1 MDAVG
6 APVATLSAWQR
17 FLTNDADPDARWTQL
32 TLIYLA
38 VMADAT
44 LVVLPGLV
52 GGMVDYRNFSYETAG
67 SVVSYYMFGAG
78 TASLVACLTQR
89 HWHLRA
95 VLVVALMFLGGA
107 SLLTGYVRDPGMMMA
122 IQFLAGVGSG
132 LIWGT
137 ISVAI
142 SAGNRSDRLFSV
154 IICAEFAF
162 AGVGIYFLPSV
173 FGRFGFE
180 GAYIALALLA
190 GSGFFVLMLHP
201 IKGYSE
207 AAHPD
212 AISRFP
218 VWPVVLGFV
227 GVLIFYL
234 ANNATWA
241 FLDRIGIAA
250 GLSIEKVSSSIAV
263 SNIIAMFF
271 SLIAGVC
278 AVRFGRAWTFA
289 AGFGVMAACTYLLI
303 EIETSNEYLIASVLW
318 TGAFAF
324 VLPIVLSYFSSLDR
338 SGRVVMLGVFSIN
351 AGLAAGPYL
360 GGLLIGPDGDFT
372 RMLLYAMAGFLLTLI
387 LMLMSLVSW
396 RPDG

>member
-1 MDAVG
+1 MAIAE
-6 APVATLSAWQR
+6 APIGTRSAWQR
-17 FLTNDADPDARWTQL
+17 FWTKDADPDARWTQL

-44 LVVLPGLV
+44 LVMLPGLV
-52 GGMVDYRNFSYETAG
+52 GGMMDYRSLSYESAG

-95 VLVVALMFLGGA
+95 ILVVALTFLGGA
-107 SLLTGYVRDPGMMMA
+107 SLLTGYVRDTGTLMA
-122 IQFLAGVGSG
+122 VQFCAGIGSG

-142 SAGNRSDRLFSV
+142 SAGNKSDWLFSV

-162 AGVGIYFLPSV
+162 AGVGIYFLPSI

-190 GSGFFVLMLHP
+190 GSGFFMLMLHP

-207 AAHPD
+207 VAHT
-212 AISRFP
+212 ATRSRFP
-218 VWPVVLGFV
+218 VRPVALGFI

-241 FLDRIGIAA
+241 FLDRIGVAA
-250 GLSIEKVSSSIAV
+250 GLSIENVSSSIAI
-263 SNIIAMFF
+263 SNVLAMFF

-278 AVRFGRAWTFA
+278 AVRFGRAWSFA
-289 AGFGVMAACTYLLI
+289 VGFGVMAVCTYLLI
-303 EIETSNEYLIASVLW
+303 EIDTSTEYLIASVFW

-338 SGRVVMLGVFSIN
+338 AGRVVMLGVFSIN

-372 RMLLYAMAGFLLTLI
+372 QMLLCAMVGFLLTLI
-387 LMLMSLVSW
+387 LMLLSLRSR